1 MDGPVLT
8 LLKKDTVHAHENMTL
23 LLCLYWHLT
32 QPYFSQTRNHQRGF
46 PGHFE
51 QIWCKVEL
59 LSGEN
64 EVLGDQQSGA
74 LVTAGL
80 LRNSGLARHLEFR
93 HLLQMCFFEMKR
105 ATGGAS
111 KLVKARQWD
120 EFPLSDQDRSV
131 TINWWSEQ
139 GGLVL
144 VDISFISFFFAKRKW
159 SHIIWLHCHCS
170 EICCAQRSEKLQ
182 DSWNDFKIYSISLVN

>member
-1 MDGPVLT
+1 MVDGWPGVDTAQEGYCARTRKHDSASLPLLTPHPT
-8 LLKKDTVHAHENMTL
+8 LLQSNKKPSKRLPWSFWTN
-23 LLCLYWHLT
+23 
-32 QPYFSQTRNHQRGF
+32 
-46 PGHFE
+46 
-51 QIWCKVEL
+51 
-59 LSGEN
+59 
-64 EVLGDQQSGA
+64 
-74 LVTAGL
+74 LVQGRAAERRKWGSWRSAIGGVSHGGP
-80 LRNSGLARHLEFR
+80 LRNSGLARHLKFR

-120 EFPLSDQDRSV
+120 EFSLSDQDRSV

-144 VDISFISFFFAKRKW
+144 VDISFISFLLQRKSN

-170 EICCAQRSEKLQ
+170 GICCAQRSEKLQ
-182 DSWNDFKIYSISLVN
+182 DS